1 MINLREIYF
10 FFFIISIGLNSIYVI
25 IFIYLGNRALY
36 FDIPRPVG
44 KKGLSLIFLMLN
56 GSMRI

>member
-25 IFIYLGNRALY
+25 IFIYLGA
-36 FDIPRPVG
+36 
-44 KKGLSLIFLMLN
+44 K
-56 GSMRI
+56 